1 MGGREL
7 RNETSSLAGIDGDK
21 DYTCRLL
28 YVCVRFVYEF
38 VYKHVLNQIPL
49 SPAVAPLGQHPTNT
63 EQGGA
68 LYCSVNDTGLAGLA
82 LHIEA
87 L

>member
-1 MGGREL
+1 ML
-7 RNETSSLAGIDGDK
+7 IIVF
-21 DYTCRLL
+21 
-28 YVCVRFVYEF
+28 VCVSVRVYLCFVYKS

-49 SPAVAPLGQHPTNT
+49 SPAVALWESIPP
-63 EQGGA
+63 A

>member
-1 MGGREL
+1 M
-7 RNETSSLAGIDGDK
+7 
-21 DYTCRLL
+21 
-28 YVCVRFVYEF
+28 YEF
-38 VYKHVLNQIPL
+38 VYKHVLNQIPF
-49 SPAVAPLGQHPTNT
+49 SPAVTLWDSIPPPKNQTGR
-63 EQGGA
+63 A